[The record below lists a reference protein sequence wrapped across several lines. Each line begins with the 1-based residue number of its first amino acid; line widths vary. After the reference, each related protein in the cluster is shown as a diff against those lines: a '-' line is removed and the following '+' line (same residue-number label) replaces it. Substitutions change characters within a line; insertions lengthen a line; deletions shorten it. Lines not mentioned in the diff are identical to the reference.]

1 MKKIFTLTLVFLAM
15 MFSVNAQYLLQEGFE
30 TGALPTGWITVDAD
44 ADGYCWEGSA
54 NPASYFQEGTDLS
67 GSGHNNSNGF
77 VLSGSYSNVY
87 GVLTPDN
94 WLITPAIN
102 LTGNAD
108 LTFWICAQDA
118 SYAAEHYGV
127 YISTTAGTTPADFT
141 LIYEETIDANG
152 GSRVQGTWK
161 QKTVDLSSYTGQTVR
176 IAFRHFNCTDMFVF
190 NLDDVEIFAQP
201 TDPTIAT
208 NAQNVDFGTA
218 LLGSSKNA
226 TVNVTSYNL
235 TAAITATTTAPF
247 SVSADGSTYGTTA
260 SVAATG
266 GTLYLRYTPTAVG
279 TDNGTVTLSSTG
291 ATDVTISLN
300 GSAIECNGTIPYSY
314 SFTDEVANQCWEVIN
329 ANNDDYTFEF
339 SPEDGYVSIRYNSSL
354 EMDDW
359 LISPYFTLTGDQT
372 GSIDY
377 RAGSSSWFEKFQI
390 FAIGVDTVALSPVIE
405 AHNTEY
411 ETQFFD
417 LSSFTGN
424 YRIAIH
430 GVSDADQLRLYLSNF
445 NIFNGAPQSSMVLN
459 ADTLDFGPM
468 PMGDVSNPL
477 FVVMH
482 TVNVNEDFT
491 VTVTAPYEV
500 SLNGTTFATTQTIPA
515 NPTMSISDTIYV
527 RFAPT
532 AAGTFNGN
540 LTVTST
546 SYNDTVALT
555 GESVDCTPGITV
567 PYTNDFNAGIAPP
580 TCWSVGNDPEV
591 IFPAGTGTEGDYAIG
606 MEGVDY
612 IVTPEIHG
620 NAALLVSFDYINYFG
635 TTATAPTYFHVG
647 YSSTDANAA
656 SFTWQG
662 DVLCATDGFASYST
676 VVPAGTKYV
685 AVGVSQ
691 LGSGLYYGMFE
702 MADAFYID
710 NFSLAA
716 QTDPLLTVSPESIS
730 FGSIMIGATAP
741 VRTASVVGALLTS
754 DINVTAPANFE
765 VSANGTSYAATAT
778 LPQAGGTLY
787 VRYNPSAAGYH
798 NGTITVTSGNTSK
811 TIAVSGSAVDCSNPK
826 TLPFT
831 EDFEE
836 GMPAC
841 WTILDQD
848 GDGISWEDSYN
859 PVSYYSGVD
868 LSGSGYGESDGF
880 VLSGSYSNVTGEL
893 TPDNWLITPALVIP
907 SNGAKLTW
915 YVSAID
921 ADYAA
926 EYYDVMLSTSLNP
939 STFTSVFNETLQS
952 DQWEQRSVN
961 IGGNYAGQNVYV
973 AFRNHNTNN
982 IFLMK
987 IDNVSVTPGTG
998 VENHE
1003 LNTTIFPNPAN
1014 NVLNINA
1021 NSNINRVEVYNMMGQ
1036 MVGSYNIND
1045 VNTQISTTSFANG
1058 VYTVKI
1064 STENGMST
1072 QKFTVAR

>member
-1 MKKIFTLTLVFLAM
+1 MKKIFTLTLVLLAM
-15 MFSVNAQYLLQEGFE
+15 AFAGNAQALLSENFDNG
-30 TGALPTGWITVDAD
+30 LPSTWVTVDAD
-44 ADGYCWEGSA
+44 NDGYTWESGSNPVSYFVEGTSLAGNGHNGSA
-54 NPASYFQEGTDLS
+54 D
-67 GSGHNNSNGF
+67 F
-77 VLSGSYSNVY
+77 VVSGSYSNVY
-87 GVLTPDN
+87 GELTPDN
-94 WLITPAIN
+94 WLISPAVT
-102 LTGNAD
+102 LSSNAD
-108 LTFWICAQDA
+108 LTFWVCAQDA
-118 SYAAEHYGV
+118 NYAAEHYGV

-152 GSRVQGTWK
+152 GSRAQGTWK
-161 QKTVDLSSYTGQTVR
+161 QKTVNLSSYTGQTVR
-176 IAFRHFNCTDMFVF
+176 IAFRHFNCTDQFVF

-201 TDPTIAT
+201 TDPTISVAPAAI
-208 NAQNVDFGTA
+208 NFGNTII
-218 LLGSSKNA
+218 GTSKTSSA
-226 TVNVTSYNL
+226 VVTCYNL
-235 TAAITATTTAPF
+235 TTDVTATTTAPF
-247 SVSADGSTYGTTA
+247 EVSANGTTYGTSATI
-260 SVAATG
+260 AAAG
-266 GTLYLRYTPTAVG
+266 GTLYVKYTPTAIS

-291 ATDVTISLN
+291 ATNVTMTVS
-300 GSAIECNGTIPYSY
+300 GTGMDCNATIPYSCN
-314 SFTDEVANQCWEVIN
+314 FTDAAQNMCWDIIDAN
-329 ANNDDYTFEF
+329 ADNNTFEIDDAEGYIYYSYDVSTPADEWAL
-339 SPEDGYVSIRYNSSL
+339 SPVFTMTSGLLLSLDYYVSSESYP
-354 EMDDW
+354 E
-359 LISPYFTLTGDQT
+359 
-372 GSIDY
+372 
-377 RAGSSSWFEKFQI
+377 AFQV
-390 FAIGVDTVALSPVIE
+390 FAIGADTVALTSVMTVT
-405 AHNTEY
+405 NT
-411 ETQFFD
+411 TPQTLFVD
-417 LSSFTGN
+417 LGN
-424 YRIAIH
+424 LSGSYQIAIH
-430 GVSDADQLRLYLSNF
+430 CVSDANMWNLYFTNF
-445 NIFNGAPQSSMVLN
+445 SIATSAPNLMVSEE
-459 ADTLDFGPM
+459 TIDFGIAE
-468 PMGDVSNPL
+468 MGGTSGEQM
-477 FVVMH
+477 VV
-482 TVNVNEDFT
+482 
-491 VTVTAPYEV
+491 VTA
-500 SLNGTTFATTQTIPA
+500 LNITDPISASVAAPFEISADGTTFGASLTFPATTA
-515 NPTMSISDTIYV
+515 MAVYDTFYV

-532 AAGTFNGN
+532 AAGTFTQNI
-540 LTVTST
+540 TVSA
-546 SYNDTVALT
+546 DTFNKIIALT

-635 TTATAPTYFHVG
+635 TTASAPTYFHVG

-662 DVLCATDGFASYST
+662 DVLCATDGFTSYST

-691 LGSGLYYGMFE
+691 LGSGLYYGLFE

-741 VRTASVVGALLTS
+741 VRTASVVGALLTN

-778 LPQAGGTLY
+778 LPQTGGTLY
-787 VRYNPSAAGYH
+787 VRYNPSAAGNH
-798 NGTITVTSGNTSK
+798 NGTINVTSGSTTK
-811 TIAVSGSAVDCSNPK
+811 TITVFGSAVDCSNPR
-826 TLPFT
+826 TLPFS
-831 EDFEE
+831 EDFES

-848 GDGISWEDSYN
+848 GDGITWEDSYN

-868 LSGSGYGESDGF
+868 LSGSGYGDSDGF
-880 VLSGSYSNVTGEL
+880 VLSGSYSNVSGAL
-893 TPDNWLITPALVIP
+893 YPDNWLITPALVIP

-915 YVSAID
+915 YVAAID
-921 ADYAA
+921 ANYAA
-926 EYYDVMLSTSLNP
+926 EYYEVMLSTSLDP

-961 IGGNYAGQNVYV
+961 ISGDFAGQNVYV
-973 AFRNHNTNN
+973 AFRNYNTTD

-987 IDNVSVTPGTG
+987 IDDINVTSGTG
-998 VENHE
+998 IENHE
-1003 LNTTIFPNPAN
+1003 LNATIFPNPAN

-1036 MVGSYNIND
+1036 MVGSYNVND

-1064 STENGMST
+1064 ATENGMST

>member
-1 MKKIFTLTLVFLAM
+1 MKKIFTLTLVLLAM
-15 MFSVNAQYLLQEGFE
+15 AFAGNAQALLSENFDNG
-30 TGALPTGWITVDAD
+30 LPSTWVTVDAD
-44 ADGYCWEGSA
+44 NDGYTWESGSNPVSYFVEGTSLAGNGHNGSA
-54 NPASYFQEGTDLS
+54 D
-67 GSGHNNSNGF
+67 F
-77 VLSGSYSNVY
+77 VVSGSYSNVY

-94 WLITPAIN
+94 WLISPAVT
-102 LTGNAD
+102 LSSNAD
-108 LTFWICAQDA
+108 LTFWVCAQDA
-118 SYAAEHYGV
+118 NYAAEHYGV

-190 NLDDVEIFAQP
+190 NLDDVEILAQP
-201 TDPTIAT
+201 TDPTISVAPAAI
-208 NAQNVDFGTA
+208 NFGNTII
-218 LLGSSKNA
+218 GTSKTSSA
-226 TVNVTSYNL
+226 VVTCYNL
-235 TAAITATTTAPF
+235 TTDVTATTTAPF
-247 SVSADGSTYGTTA
+247 EVSANGTTYGTSATI
-260 SVAATG
+260 AAAG
-266 GTLYLRYTPTAVG
+266 GTLYVKYTPTAVS

-291 ATDVTISLN
+291 ATNVTMTVS
-300 GSAIECNGTIPYSY
+300 GTGMDCNATIPYSCN
-314 SFTDEVANQCWEVIN
+314 FTDAAQNMCWDIIDAN
-329 ANNDDYTFEF
+329 ADNNTFEIDDAEGYIYYSYDVNTPADEWAL
-339 SPEDGYVSIRYNSSL
+339 SPVFTMTSGLLLSLDYYVESASYP
-354 EMDDW
+354 E
-359 LISPYFTLTGDQT
+359 
-372 GSIDY
+372 
-377 RAGSSSWFEKFQI
+377 AFQV
-390 FAIGVDTVALSPVIE
+390 FAIGADTVALTSVMTVT
-405 AHNTEY
+405 NT
-411 ETQFFD
+411 TPQTLFVD
-417 LSSFTGN
+417 LGN
-424 YRIAIH
+424 LSGSYQIAIH
-430 GVSDADQLRLYLSNF
+430 CVSDANMWNLYFTNF
-445 NIFNGAPQSSMVLN
+445 SIATNAPNLMVSEE
-459 ADTLDFGPM
+459 TIDFGIAE
-468 PMGDVSNPL
+468 MGSTSGEQM
-477 FVVMH
+477 VV
-482 TVNVNEDFT
+482 
-491 VTVTAPYEV
+491 VTA
-500 SLNGTTFATTQTIPA
+500 LNITDPISASVAAPFEISADGTTFGASLTFPATTA
-515 NPTMSISDTIYV
+515 MAVYDTFYV

-532 AAGTFNGN
+532 AAGTFTQNI
-540 LTVTST
+540 TVSA
-546 SYNDTVALT
+546 DTFNEIIALT

-741 VRTASVVGALLTS
+741 VRTASVVGALLTN

-778 LPQAGGTLY
+778 LPQTGGTLY
-787 VRYNPSAAGYH
+787 VRYNPSAAGNH
-798 NGTITVTSGNTSK
+798 NGTINVTSGSTTK
-811 TIAVSGSAVDCSNPK
+811 TITVFGSAVDCSNPR
-826 TLPFT
+826 TLPFS
-831 EDFEE
+831 EDFES

-868 LSGSGYGESDGF
+868 LSGSGYGDSDGF
-880 VLSGSYSNVTGEL
+880 VLSGSYSNVSGVL
-893 TPDNWLITPALVIP
+893 YPDNWLITPALVIP

-915 YVSAID
+915 YVSAVD
-921 ADYAA
+921 ANYAA
-926 EYYDVMLSTSLNP
+926 EYYEVMLSTSLDP

-961 IGGNYAGQNVYV
+961 ISGDFAGQNVYV
-973 AFRNHNTNN
+973 AFRNYNTTD

-987 IDNVSVTPGTG
+987 IDDINVTSGTG
-998 VENHE
+998 IENHE
-1003 LNTTIFPNPAN
+1003 LNATIFPNPAN

-1036 MVGSYNIND
+1036 MVGSYNVND

-1064 STENGMST
+1064 ATENGMST

>member
-54 NPASYFQEGTDLS
+54 NPASYFQAGTDLS
-67 GSGHNNSNGF
+67 GSGHNSSNGF

-94 WLITPAIN
+94 WLISPAIN

-161 QKTVDLSSYTGQTVR
+161 QKIVDLSSYTGQTVR

-190 NLDDVEIFAQP
+190 NLDDVEILAQP
-201 TDPTIAT
+201 TDPTISVAPAAI
-208 NAQNVDFGTA
+208 NFGNTII
-218 LLGSSKNA
+218 GTSKTSSA
-226 TVNVTSYNL
+226 VVTCYNL
-235 TAAITATTTAPF
+235 TTDVTAMTTAPF
-247 SVSADGSTYGTTA
+247 EVSADGTTYGTSATI
-260 SVAATG
+260 AAAG
-266 GTLYLRYTPTAVG
+266 GTLYVKYTPTAIS

-291 ATDVTISLN
+291 ATNVTMTVS
-300 GSAIECNGTIPYSY
+300 GSGMDCNATIPYSCN
-314 SFTDEVANQCWEVIN
+314 FTDAAQNMCWDIIDAN
-329 ANNDDYTFEF
+329 ADNNTFEIDDAEGYIYYSYDVSTPADEWAL
-339 SPEDGYVSIRYNSSL
+339 SPVFTMTSGLLLSLDYYVSSESYP
-354 EMDDW
+354 E
-359 LISPYFTLTGDQT
+359 
-372 GSIDY
+372 
-377 RAGSSSWFEKFQI
+377 AFQV
-390 FAIGVDTVALSPVIE
+390 FAIGADTVALTSVMTVT
-405 AHNTEY
+405 NT
-411 ETQFFD
+411 TPQTLFVD
-417 LSSFTGN
+417 LGN
-424 YRIAIH
+424 LSGSYQIAIH
-430 GVSDADQLRLYLSNF
+430 CVSDANMWNLYFTNF
-445 NIFNGAPQSSMVLN
+445 SIATSAPSLMVSEE
-459 ADTLDFGPM
+459 TIDFGIAE
-468 PMGDVSNPL
+468 MGGTSGEQM
-477 FVVMH
+477 VV
-482 TVNVNEDFT
+482 
-491 VTVTAPYEV
+491 VTA
-500 SLNGTTFATTQTIPA
+500 LNITDPISASVAAPFEISADGTTFGASLTFPATTA
-515 NPTMSISDTIYV
+515 MAVYDTFYV

-532 AAGTFNGN
+532 AAGTFSQT
-540 LTVTST
+540 LTVTAGTLSQT
-546 SYNDTVALT
+546 IALS
-555 GESVDCTPGITV
+555 GEAVDCTPGITV

-741 VRTASVVGALLTS
+741 VRTASVVGALLTN

-778 LPQAGGTLY
+778 LPQTGGTLY
-787 VRYNPSAAGYH
+787 VRYNPSAAGNH
-798 NGTITVTSGNTSK
+798 NGTINVTSGSTTK
-811 TIAVSGSAVDCSNPK
+811 TITVFGSAVDCSNPR
-826 TLPFT
+826 TLPFS
-831 EDFEE
+831 EDFES

-848 GDGISWEDSYN
+848 GDGITWEDSYN

-868 LSGSGYGESDGF
+868 LSGSGYGDSDGF
-880 VLSGSYSNVTGEL
+880 VLSGSYSNVSGVL
-893 TPDNWLITPALVIP
+893 YPDNWLITPALVIP

-915 YVSAID
+915 YVSAVD
-921 ADYAA
+921 ANYAA
-926 EYYDVMLSTSLNP
+926 EYYEVMLSTSLDP

-961 IGGNYAGQNVYV
+961 ISGDFAGQNVYV
-973 AFRNHNTNN
+973 AFRNYNTTD

-987 IDNVSVTPGTG
+987 IDDINVTSGTG
-998 VENHE
+998 IENHE
-1003 LNTTIFPNPAN
+1003 LNATIFPNPAN

-1036 MVGSYNIND
+1036 MVGSYNVND

>member
-1 MKKIFTLTLVFLAM
+1 MTVTNTTPQTLF
-15 MFSVNAQYLLQEGFE
+15 
-30 TGALPTGWITVDAD
+30 VDL
-44 ADGYCWEGSA
+44 G
-54 NPASYFQEGTDLS
+54 N
-67 GSGHNNSNGF
+67 
-77 VLSGSYSNVY
+77 LSGSYQ
-87 GVLTPDN
+87 
-94 WLITPAIN
+94 IAIHCVSDANMWN
-102 LTGNAD
+102 LYFTNFSIATNAPN
-108 LTFWICAQDA
+108 LMV
-118 SYAAEHYGV
+118 S
-127 YISTTAGTTPADFT
+127 
-141 LIYEETIDANG
+141 EETIDFGIAEM
-152 GSRVQGTWK
+152 GSTSGEQMVVVTA
-161 QKTVDLSSYTGQTVR
+161 LN
-176 IAFRHFNCTDMFVF
+176 I
-190 NLDDVEIFAQP
+190 
-201 TDPTIAT
+201 TDPI
-208 NAQNVDFGTA
+208 
-218 LLGSSKNA
+218 S
-226 TVNVTSYNL
+226 
-235 TAAITATTTAPF
+235 
-247 SVSADGSTYGTTA
+247 A
-260 SVAATG
+260 SVAA
-266 GTLYLRYTPTAVG
+266 PFE
-279 TDNGTVTLSSTG
+279 
-291 ATDVTISLN
+291 IS
-300 GSAIECNGTIPYSY
+300 
-314 SFTDEVANQCWEVIN
+314 
-329 ANNDDYTFEF
+329 
-339 SPEDGYVSIRYNSSL
+339 
-354 EMDDW
+354 
-359 LISPYFTLTGDQT
+359 
-372 GSIDY
+372 
-377 RAGSSSWFEKFQI
+377 
-390 FAIGVDTVALSPVIE
+390 
-405 AHNTEY
+405 
-411 ETQFFD
+411 
-417 LSSFTGN
+417 
-424 YRIAIH
+424 
-430 GVSDADQLRLYLSNF
+430 AD
-445 NIFNGAPQSSMVLN
+445 
-459 ADTLDFGPM
+459 
-468 PMGDVSNPL
+468 
-477 FVVMH
+477 
-482 TVNVNEDFT
+482 
-491 VTVTAPYEV
+491 
-500 SLNGTTFATTQTIPA
+500 GTTFGASLTFPATTA
-515 NPTMSISDTIYV
+515 MAVYDTFYV

-532 AAGTFNGN
+532 AAGTFTQNI
-540 LTVTST
+540 TVSA
-546 SYNDTVALT
+546 DTFNEIIALT

-741 VRTASVVGALLTS
+741 VRTASVVGALLTN

-778 LPQAGGTLY
+778 LPQTGGTLY
-787 VRYNPSAAGYH
+787 VRYNPSAAGNH
-798 NGTITVTSGNTSK
+798 NGTINVTSGSTTK
-811 TIAVSGSAVDCSNPK
+811 TITVFGSAVDCSNPR
-826 TLPFT
+826 TLPFS
-831 EDFEE
+831 EDFES

-868 LSGSGYGESDGF
+868 LSGSGYGDSDGF
-880 VLSGSYSNVTGEL
+880 VLSGSYSNVSGAL
-893 TPDNWLITPALVIP
+893 YPDNWLITPALVIP

-915 YVSAID
+915 YVSAVD
-921 ADYAA
+921 ANYAA
-926 EYYDVMLSTSLNP
+926 EYYEVMLSTSLDP

-961 IGGNYAGQNVYV
+961 ISGDFAGQNVYV
-973 AFRNHNTNN
+973 AFRNYNTTD

-987 IDNVSVTPGTG
+987 IDDINVTSGTG
-998 VENHE
+998 IENHE
-1003 LNTTIFPNPAN
+1003 LNATIFPNPAN

-1036 MVGSYNIND
+1036 MVGSYNVND

-1064 STENGMST
+1064 ATENGMST

>member
-54 NPASYFQEGTDLS
+54 NPASYFQAGTDLS
-67 GSGHNNSNGF
+67 GSGHNSSNGF

-94 WLITPAIN
+94 WLISPAIN

-161 QKTVDLSSYTGQTVR
+161 QKIVDLSSYTGQTVR

-190 NLDDVEIFAQP
+190 NLDDVEILAQP
-201 TDPTIAT
+201 TDPTIAVAPAAI
-208 NAQNVDFGTA
+208 NFGNTII
-218 LLGSSKNA
+218 GTSKTSSA
-226 TVNVTSYNL
+226 VVTCYNL
-235 TAAITATTTAPF
+235 TTDVTATTTAPF
-247 SVSADGSTYGTTA
+247 EVSANGTTYGTSATI
-260 SVAATG
+260 AAAG
-266 GTLYLRYTPTAVG
+266 GTLYVKYTPTAVS

-291 ATDVTISLN
+291 ATNVTMTVS
-300 GSAIECNGTIPYSY
+300 GTGMDCNATIPYSCN
-314 SFTDEVANQCWEVIN
+314 FTDAAQNMCWDIIDAN
-329 ANNDDYTFEF
+329 ADNNTFEIDDAEGYIYYSYDVNTPADEWAL
-339 SPEDGYVSIRYNSSL
+339 SPVFTMTSGLLLSLDYYVSSESYP
-354 EMDDW
+354 E
-359 LISPYFTLTGDQT
+359 
-372 GSIDY
+372 
-377 RAGSSSWFEKFQI
+377 AFQV
-390 FAIGVDTVALSPVIE
+390 FAIGADTVALTSVMTVT
-405 AHNTEY
+405 NT
-411 ETQFFD
+411 TPQTLFVD
-417 LSSFTGN
+417 LGN
-424 YRIAIH
+424 LSGSYQIAIH
-430 GVSDADQLRLYLSNF
+430 CVSDANMWDLYFTNF
-445 NIFNGAPQSSMVLN
+445 SIATSAPSLMVSEE
-459 ADTLDFGPM
+459 TIDFGIAE
-468 PMGDVSNPL
+468 MGGTSGEQM
-477 FVVMH
+477 VV
-482 TVNVNEDFT
+482 
-491 VTVTAPYEV
+491 VTA
-500 SLNGTTFATTQTIPA
+500 LNITDPISASVAAPFEISADGTTFGASLTFPATTA
-515 NPTMSISDTIYV
+515 MAVYDTFYV

-532 AAGTFNGN
+532 AAGTFSQT
-540 LTVTST
+540 LTVTAGTLSQT
-546 SYNDTVALT
+546 IALS
-555 GESVDCTPGITV
+555 GEAVDCTPGITV

-741 VRTASVVGALLTS
+741 VRTASVVGALLTN

-778 LPQAGGTLY
+778 LPQTGGTLY
-787 VRYNPSAAGYH
+787 VRYNPSAAGNH
-798 NGTITVTSGNTSK
+798 NGTINVTSGSTTK
-811 TIAVSGSAVDCSNPK
+811 TITVFGSAVDCSNPR
-826 TLPFT
+826 TLPFS
-831 EDFEE
+831 EDFES

-848 GDGISWEDSYN
+848 GDGITWEDSYN

-868 LSGSGYGESDGF
+868 LSGSGYGDSDGF
-880 VLSGSYSNVTGEL
+880 VLSGSYSNVSGVL
-893 TPDNWLITPALVIP
+893 YPDNWLITPALVIP

-915 YVSAID
+915 YVSAVD
-921 ADYAA
+921 ANYAA
-926 EYYDVMLSTSLNP
+926 EYYEVMLSTSLDP

-952 DQWEQRSVN
+952 DQWEQRSIN
-961 IGGNYAGQNVYV
+961 ISGDFAGQNVYV
-973 AFRNHNTNN
+973 AFRNYNTTD

-987 IDNVSVTPGTG
+987 IDDINVTSGTG
-998 VENHE
+998 IENHE
-1003 LNTTIFPNPAN
+1003 LNATIFPNPAN

-1036 MVGSYNIND
+1036 MVGSYNVND

-1064 STENGMST
+1064 ATENGMST

>member
-1 MKKIFTLTLVFLAM
+1 MKKIFTLTLVLLAM
-15 MFSVNAQYLLQEGFE
+15 AFAGNAQALLSENFDNG
-30 TGALPTGWITVDAD
+30 LPSTWVTVDAD
-44 ADGYCWEGSA
+44 NDGYTWESGSNPVSYFVEGTSLAGNGHNGSA
-54 NPASYFQEGTDLS
+54 D
-67 GSGHNNSNGF
+67 F
-77 VLSGSYSNVY
+77 VVSGSYSNVY

-94 WLITPAIN
+94 WLISPAVT
-102 LTGNAD
+102 LSSNAD
-108 LTFWICAQDA
+108 LTFWVCAQDA
-118 SYAAEHYGV
+118 NYAAEHYGV

-190 NLDDVEIFAQP
+190 NLDDVEILAQP
-201 TDPTIAT
+201 TDPTISVAPAAI
-208 NAQNVDFGTA
+208 NFGNTII
-218 LLGSSKNA
+218 GTSKTSSA
-226 TVNVTSYNL
+226 VVTCYNL
-235 TAAITATTTAPF
+235 TTDVTAMTTAPF
-247 SVSADGSTYGTTA
+247 EVSANGTTYGTSATI
-260 SVAATG
+260 AAAG
-266 GTLYLRYTPTAVG
+266 GTLYVKYTPTAVS

-291 ATDVTISLN
+291 ATNVTMTVS
-300 GSAIECNGTIPYSY
+300 GTGMDCNATIPYSCN
-314 SFTDEVANQCWEVIN
+314 FTDAAQNMCWDIIDAN
-329 ANNDDYTFEF
+329 ADNNTFEIDDAEGYIYYSYDVNTPADEWAL
-339 SPEDGYVSIRYNSSL
+339 SPVFTMTSGLLLSLDYYVRSASYP
-354 EMDDW
+354 E
-359 LISPYFTLTGDQT
+359 
-372 GSIDY
+372 
-377 RAGSSSWFEKFQI
+377 AFQV
-390 FAIGVDTVALSPVIE
+390 FAIGADTVALTSVMTVT
-405 AHNTEY
+405 NT
-411 ETQFFD
+411 TPQTLFVD
-417 LSSFTGN
+417 LGN
-424 YRIAIH
+424 LSGSYQIAIH
-430 GVSDADQLRLYLSNF
+430 CVSDANMFNLYFTNF
-445 NIFNGAPQSSMVLN
+445 SIATNAPNLMVSEE
-459 ADTLDFGPM
+459 TIDFGIAE
-468 PMGDVSNPL
+468 MGGTSGEQM
-477 FVVMH
+477 VV
-482 TVNVNEDFT
+482 
-491 VTVTAPYEV
+491 VTA
-500 SLNGTTFATTQTIPA
+500 LNITDPISASVAAPFEISADGTTFGASLTFPA
-515 NPTMSISDTIYV
+515 STAMAVYDTFYV

-532 AAGTFNGN
+532 AAGTFSQT
-540 LTVTST
+540 LTVTAGTLSQT
-546 SYNDTVALT
+546 IALS
-555 GESVDCTPGITV
+555 GEAVDCTPGITV

-620 NAALLVSFDYINYFG
+620 NTALLVSFDYINYFG
-635 TTATAPTYFHVG
+635 TTASAPTYFHVG

-691 LGSGLYYGMFE
+691 LGSGLYYGLFE

-741 VRTASVVGALLTS
+741 VRTASVVGALLTN

-778 LPQAGGTLY
+778 LPQTGGTLY
-787 VRYNPSAAGYH
+787 VRYNPSAAGNH
-798 NGTITVTSGNTSK
+798 NGTINVTSGSTTK
-811 TIAVSGSAVDCSNPK
+811 TITVFGSAVDCSNPR
-826 TLPFT
+826 TLPFS
-831 EDFEE
+831 EDFES

-848 GDGISWEDSYN
+848 GDGITWEDSYN

-868 LSGSGYGESDGF
+868 LSGSGYGDSDGF
-880 VLSGSYSNVTGEL
+880 VLSGSYSNVSGVL
-893 TPDNWLITPALVIP
+893 YPDNWLITPALVIP

-915 YVSAID
+915 YVSAVD
-921 ADYAA
+921 ANYAA
-926 EYYDVMLSTSLNP
+926 EYYEVMLSTSLDP

-961 IGGNYAGQNVYV
+961 ISGDFAGQNVYV
-973 AFRNHNTNN
+973 AFRNYNTTD

-987 IDNVSVTPGTG
+987 IDDINVTSGTG
-998 VENHE
+998 IENHE
-1003 LNTTIFPNPAN
+1003 LNATIFPNPAN

-1036 MVGSYNIND
+1036 MVGSYNVND

-1064 STENGMST
+1064 ATENGMST